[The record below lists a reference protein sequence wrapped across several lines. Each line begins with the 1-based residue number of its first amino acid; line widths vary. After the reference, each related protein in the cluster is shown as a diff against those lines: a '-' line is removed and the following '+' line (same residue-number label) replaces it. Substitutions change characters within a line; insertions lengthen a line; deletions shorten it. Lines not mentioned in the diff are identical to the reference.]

1 MLSLLRW
8 FAIIATRPRSFTRK
22 GFNHA
27 NAYPTSHSVV
37 LDVPGKFARCSGQGS
52 DHQRGAG
59 CCAGFSHALHGCAG
73 AERRRSDQRRVA
85 TGSRTVVKGK
95 TLSVDLSRAYE
106 LLGVKPGVSPK
117 DLKAAHRDLAKVWHP
132 DRFLH
137 DPRLQEKAQEKLK
150 EINEA
155 YELLSSGKT
164 PRSAPPPPPPRV
176 YTVDYEEVRV
186 AQPRGRS
193 HGAVAVLLFLAVFA
207 VTITVLLQRS
217 RLRVAAPEVAVE
229 EPVQVEEQAAGAA
242 RAEVNHVPRK
252 ANKEELPAE
261 VAQTETVKLPAP
273 EVATVTV
280 TIDPETGLLAK
291 PECRLRSRMSY
302 PSGSEPKGYCNLS
315 HAPPPKDGKIKS
327 AVKWL
332 ESK

>member
-1 MLSLLRW
+1 LS
-8 FAIIATRPRSFTRK
+8 
-22 GFNHA
+22 
-27 NAYPTSHSVV
+27 
-37 LDVPGKFARCSGQGS
+37 
-52 DHQRGAG
+52 
-59 CCAGFSHALHGCAG
+59 
-73 AERRRSDQRRVA
+73 AE
-85 TGSRTVVKGK
+85 
-95 TLSVDLSRAYE
+95 LSRAYE

-117 DLKAAHRDLAKVWHP
+117 ELKAAHRDLAKVWHP

-155 YELLSSGKT
+155 YDLLSSGKS
-164 PRSAPPPPPPRV
+164 PKSAPPPPPPRV
-176 YTVDYEEVRV
+176 YTVDYEEVKV
-186 AQPRGRS
+186 ASSRGKS
-193 HGAVAVLLFLAVFA
+193 HGAIALLMFLAVFA

-217 RLRVAAPEVAVE
+217 RLRVAPQEVAVE
-229 EPVQVEEQAAGAA
+229 QPVTVEEQATELV
-242 RAEVNHVPRK
+242 RAEVNEVPRK
-252 ANKEELPAE
+252 ANKEGLSAE
-261 VAQTETVKLPAP
+261 VAQTETPKLPTP

-280 TIDPETGLLAK
+280 TIDPETGLRAK